1 MSRSMRGAAMMVV
14 AGLLALACDHASSA
28 GKGSLVV
35 RWQVKGN
42 TCTQAK
48 IVGVQVS
55 LLYDDTVVASQEA
68 TCGVGEAVFDD
79 VDTGAY
85 EVRVDGL
92 DADGAT
98 TYSATAVGIA
108 VSAGEPSPSGTLEL
122 EKVGSGL
129 SLSWYFE
136 KNGLCGFHGIVYVDV
151 TVWYDQLEL
160 HHQVYGCDPLADP
173 ESTLPVGDV
182 PGVKVLGLQVPEVD
196 VVLFGLDRDGSR
208 RFSGER
214 HVQLQDGRVVNIG
227 VPLTECEGPCG

>member
-1 MSRSMRGAAMMVV
+1 MKQSMRVTAMVV
-14 AGLLALACDHASSA
+14 LAGLVALACDHGGSA
-28 GKGSLVV
+28 GRGTLVV

-42 TCTQAK
+42 TCSQAR
-48 IVGVQVS
+48 IAGVQVS
-55 LLYDDTVVASQEA
+55 LIYDDAIVASQEA
-68 TCGVGEAVFDD
+68 TCGTGEAIFDD
-79 VDTGAY
+79 VDTGVY

-92 DADGAT
+92 DADGST
-98 TYSATAVGIA
+98 TYTATAPAVA
-108 VSAGEPSPSGTLEL
+108 VSAGDPTPSGTLEL

-136 KNGLCGFHGIVYVDV
+136 KNGLCGFHGIVNVDV
-151 TVWYDQLEL
+151 TVWYNQLEL

-173 ESTLPVGDV
+173 DSTLPVGDV

-214 HVQLQDGRVVNIG
+214 HVQLEDGRVVN
-227 VPLTECEGPCG
+227 VSVSLTDCEGPCG